1 MKTSTKIVIILASLV
16 VAAGL
21 LYAGLAFYYVHP
33 FGSNSFPD
41 ACNKK
46 SFMYGVNING
56 NDCVGLTADEVE
68 KLLVDSTKIEN
79 INIIT
84 KDNDEVIECQAVG
97 LSVDYHDEVNK
108 LLDSQNGLL
117 WAKNLVSTDYYK
129 IEPKFVY
136 DYDLLMQSIDKLN
149 LDECNKA
156 TNDVYLELTD
166 EGYQLVDNKNY
177 HFDIDS
183 FREYVAENLSN
194 GICIIKADDSYY
206 TDFEYTDN
214 EKKLIEFYDELSG
227 YQSREVTYHFGTEEK
242 KINGYEWDKL
252 FIEGDKLPEKFTD
265 SVNAK
270 NAFNFEI
277 GEEEAVTYIDEFL
290 DEYNTYNNRYFK
302 GHNGAWVHVT
312 KGNYGNKLDIKRE
325 EEWFKEFVNS
335 NEKRASRTPVY
346 LIEANHREKNDFGDT
361 FIEISIDEQQM
372 WYYVDGEVYVDTP
385 VTTGSLANGGTAPRV
400 VSVYTIIP
408 NKWLNGPTWHSFVKY
423 WVAIQGAIGIHDAS
437 WRSVYGGTEYLY
449 NGSHGCINTPHDA
462 MKKLFERVEIGT
474 PVIVYSIEKNGV
486 ESRD

>member
-1 MKTSTKIVIILASLV
+1 MKTSTKVIIIISSLIV
-16 VAAGL
+16 VAGL
-21 LYAGLAFYYVHP
+21 CYAGLAFYFVHP
-33 FGSNSFPD
+33 FKGNSFAD

-56 NDCVGLTADEVE
+56 NDCAGLTSDEVE
-68 KLLVDSTKIEN
+68 KILVESTVIEN

-84 KDNDEVIECQAVG
+84 KDKNDIIDAADIG
-97 LSVDYHDEVNK
+97 FSVDYHDEVDK
-108 LLDSQNGLL
+108 LLNNQNGLL
-117 WAKNLVSTDYYK
+117 WAKNLASTDFYK
-129 IEPKFVY
+129 IVPKYAY
-136 DYDLLMQSIDKLN
+136 DEELLNKALDKLN

-156 TNDVYLELTD
+156 TNDVYLELTED
-166 EGYQLVDNKNY
+166 GYVLVDNKNY
-177 HFDIDS
+177 HFDIDA
-183 FREYVAENLSN
+183 FRDFVVKSINEGVYTIN
-194 GICIIKADDSYY
+194 ADDSYY
-206 TDFEYTDN
+206 TAPVYTDN
-214 EKKLIEFYDELSG
+214 EKNLISFYDELNKH
-227 YQSREVTYHFGTEEK
+227 QSREVTYHFGSEEK
-242 KINGYEWDKL
+242 KINGYEWDTL
-252 FIEGDKLPEKFTD
+252 FIEADKLPDKFTD
-265 SVNAK
+265 SKTAK
-270 NAFNFEI
+270 DAFDFDITED
-277 GEEEAVTYIDEFL
+277 EAVAYIDEFL

-312 KGNYGNKLDIKRE
+312 KGNYGNKIDIKKE
-325 EEWFKEFVNS
+325 EQWFKEFVKSSEAKAN
-335 NEKRASRTPVY
+335 RTPDY
-346 LIEANHREKNDFGDT
+346 LIEAKYKEKNDFGDT

-400 VSVYTIIP
+400 VYVYTIIP

-462 MKKLFERVEIGT
+462 MQKLFERVEIGT